1 MMEGKEVLP
10 RHVGLIMD
18 GNGRWAKLRHMPRS
32 YGHNAGMN
40 RMIGL
45 AEHAKARGVKYLTA
59 YTLSTENL
67 ARPKEEV
74 EGLYNLFRKYFKSNV
89 KKLYKKGSA
98 VKVIGD
104 LSALPE
110 DVAALLRDGEENSP
124 ADAQFTLIFAIN
136 YGTRSEILR
145 AVNLAVEN
153 GKILCAEEFAKFLY
167 TDGIPDPDFIIRTGG
182 EKRLSNFLTFQAAYA
197 ELYFCDILF
206 PDFSD
211 AEFDAALDEFARRDR
226 RFGNV

>member
-1 MMEGKEVLP
+1 M
-10 RHVGLIMD
+10 
-18 GNGRWAKLRHMPRS
+18 
-32 YGHNAGMN
+32 
-40 RMIGL
+40 
-45 AEHAKARGVKYLTA
+45 
-59 YTLSTENL
+59 
-67 ARPKEEV
+67 
-74 EGLYNLFRKYFKSNV
+74 NLFRKYFKSNV

-110 DVAALLRDGEENSP
+110 DVAALLREGEENSP

-153 GKILCAEEFAKFLY
+153 GKKLCAEEFAKFLY

-182 EKRLSNFLTFQAAYA
+182 EKRLSNFLVYQAAYA
-197 ELYFCDILF
+197 ELYFTNVYF
-206 PDFSD
+206 PDFNKRQ
-211 AEFDAALDEFARRDR
+211 FLKALEEYSKRER
-226 RFGNV
+226 RFGNI